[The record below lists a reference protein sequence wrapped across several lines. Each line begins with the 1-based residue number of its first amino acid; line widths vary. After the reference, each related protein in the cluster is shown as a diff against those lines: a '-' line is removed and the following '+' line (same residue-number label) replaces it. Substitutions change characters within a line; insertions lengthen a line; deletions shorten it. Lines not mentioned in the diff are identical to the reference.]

1 MGFRWGHGD
10 AQIGLGRMNILSLLN
25 PYTWYLFIIVS
36 VQIMHVIL
44 SISHFVLQTTKF
56 FFSQIV
62 SSTSECSWLLYIDLV
77 SYDLDK
83 LSNLNSFSIDSFLF
97 FHVHNHVTYKI
108 KAVFFFHLPVLART
122 QHTHPGRALHLGHVW
137 EEHLVLYHRLSRPP
151 VGSHKAF
158 YLAEEVLRY

>member
-1 MGFRWGHGD
+1 MYVLEPACCQCLSKACGVLMGSWRRIDWFGENEHFKSSKS
-10 AQIGLGRMNILSLLN
+10 IHVVIS
-25 PYTWYLFIIVS
+25 LFIIVS

-44 SISHFVLQTTKF
+44 SISHFLCQTIKF
-56 FFSQIV
+56 FFFLQIV

-83 LSNLNSFSIDSFLF
+83 LSDLNSFSIDSFLF

-122 QHTHPGRALHLGHVW
+122 QHTHPGCVLHLGHVW
-137 EEHLVLYHRLSRPP
+137 EEHPVLYC
-151 VGSHKAF
+151 
-158 YLAEEVLRY
+158 